1 VPDNVKQAVEIVPVR
16 WIDKVLEE
24 ALVSKPTPLELKKD
38 KEVVADVVAQAQDSD
53 SGEPT
58 TAGGHCNC

>member
-1 VPDNVKQAVEIVPVR
+1 M
-16 WIDKVLEE
+16 
-24 ALVSKPTPLELKKD
+24 SKPTPLEPKKD